1 MPLARANG
9 CALTHPL
16 SACCQQ
22 ERTLRTRQSQ
32 GPGVICRPRSRR
44 QKRSKPLPRPLWQN
58 EAKKPRSL
66 KRLQPGADGNRGKRA
81 RPNHRAPPSPSVLRP
96 AERLA
101 ARPSRCRPGI
111 GAAPIPG
118 AAASRQVGAG
128 AEWSTRND
136 PGAWPF
142 DLAPLP
148 QIGGAGIAF
157 ARAPRSQEPK
167 GRR

>member
-66 KRLQPGADGNRGKRA
+66 KRLQPGADC
-81 RPNHRAPPSPSVLRP
+81 VLP
-96 AERLA
+96 ARLA
-101 ARPSRCRPGI
+101 LRRILPTG
-111 GAAPIPG
+111 GG
-118 AAASRQVGAG
+118 Y
-128 AEWSTRND
+128 STRELYTDQDEILFNVVR
-136 PGAWPF
+136 PV
-142 DLAPLP
+142 
-148 QIGGAGIAF
+148 IVNGI
-157 ARAPRSQEPK
+157 
-167 GRR
+167 

>member
-22 ERTLRTRQSQ
+22 ERTFRKRQSQ

-81 RPNHRAPPSPSVLRP
+81 RPNHRAPPSPWVTP
-96 AERLA
+96 AFGSRVFVCDNLA
-101 ARPSRCRPGI
+101 FIGDHVIGRKHTVKAKRPGPI
-111 GAAPIPG
+111 WRNGLQVPRLPPLFTAP
-118 AAASRQVGAG
+118 
-128 AEWSTRND
+128 
-136 PGAWPF
+136 F
-142 DLAPLP
+142 
-148 QIGGAGIAF
+148 
-157 ARAPRSQEPK
+157 
-167 GRR
+167 

>member
-66 KRLQPGADGNRGKRA
+66 KRLQPGADANRGKRA
-81 RPNHRAPPSPSVLRP
+81 KPNHRAPPSPFVLRP
-96 AERLA
+96 ISGSPCSFRASTRRRRSAGSSWISAPPSSARRRGRQADLNDQQSDSSTRCHQNCCA
-101 ARPSRCRPGI
+101 ARSG
-111 GAAPIPG
+111 
-118 AAASRQVGAG
+118 
-128 AEWSTRND
+128 TR
-136 PGAWPF
+136 
-142 DLAPLP
+142 
-148 QIGGAGIAF
+148 
-157 ARAPRSQEPK
+157 
-167 GRR
+167 